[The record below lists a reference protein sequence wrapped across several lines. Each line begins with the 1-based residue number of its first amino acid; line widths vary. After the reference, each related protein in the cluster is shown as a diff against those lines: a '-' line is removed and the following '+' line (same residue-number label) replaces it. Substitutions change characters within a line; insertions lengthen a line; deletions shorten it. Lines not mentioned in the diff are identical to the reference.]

1 MPPKNA
7 NNMPSPVSSKVT
19 TAVHTQGK
27 KLTNT
32 RTHRRSRSGGSST
45 STAAGRNAMYA
56 KNIPPTHTTAESR
69 WSTNALAISIP
80 QRYIRGGQRNRSTGG
95 PATDGRDSLAPR
107 TAAVFRQNTDEH
119 NEITPPGGGGL
130 PPACRVSCERARG
143 GAAARGAGGGAG
155 GGPGERPDA

>member
-7 NNMPSPVSSKVT
+7 NNLPYPVSSKVP
-19 TAVHTQGK
+19 TAVNTQGK
-27 KLTNT
+27 KLTIT

-95 PATDGRDSLAPR
+95 PATNGRDSLAPR
-107 TAAVFRQNTDEH
+107 TAAVFRQNTGGRG
-119 NEITPPGGGGL
+119 EITPPGGGGL
-130 PPACRVSCERARG
+130 PPACRVSCERARKI
-143 GAAARGAGGGAG
+143 AASHGSGCLACIL
-155 GGPGERPDA
+155 PFERPYA